1 MNNYCDWKKWV
12 NPLIPIHFFVQNV
25 ANDFVENITW
35 QLSDSVGITYARRT
49 VRIFT
54 VSPQSCSLFSALFQ
68 TFCLTA
74 QAYLNTQKYGLFR
87 SLKWNKLFTINWRKP
102 DFLTQVIS
110 WAIVFMHRSLHS
122 VMTEREALIYRILQ
136 SESERKALFLFNRK
150 GWIQG
155 FLV

>member
-87 SLKWNKLFTINWRKP
+87 SLKWNKLFTINEN
-102 DFLTQVIS
+102 QIS
-110 WAIVFMHRSLHS
+110 WLRWSAEPLFSCIDLFIQWWLKEKHS
-122 VMTEREALIYRILQ
+122 FTEYCKVKVK
-136 SESERKALFLFNRK
+136 ERLYFYSTGKD
-150 GWIQG
+150 G
-155 FLV
+155 FRDF